1 MKFEDQMTPQCQQH
15 PTQRPSDVRWTDFGG
30 TGQNS
35 RNLRRTARKS
45 AKLERRQQSSQVA
58 PEVSE
63 VATTTTSPF
72 QSCCSRVPAI
82 GSAAGSD
89 SASSEASW
97 TNGAR
102 WQCHRFQWVAV
113 LYIVAVVLVGAI
125 SEVHCDAA
133 LSSRSSGDGG
143 SSSGTAAAPDGG
155 HLLEDHYEGGGHYTH
170 HWAVHIPEGGS
181 EQVER
186 VAEEHGFINHGKVS

>member
-1 MKFEDQMTPQCQQH
+1 M
-15 PTQRPSDVRWTDFGG
+15 
-30 TGQNS
+30 
-35 RNLRRTARKS
+35 
-45 AKLERRQQSSQVA
+45 
-58 PEVSE
+58 
-63 VATTTTSPF
+63 
-72 QSCCSRVPAI
+72 
-82 GSAAGSD
+82 
-89 SASSEASW
+89 
-97 TNGAR
+97 
-102 WQCHRFQWVAV
+102 

-143 SSSGTAAAPDGG
+143 SSSGTVADGG

-186 VAEEHGFINHGKVS
+186 VAEEHGFINHGKVSWRELFTEISKKL